1 MTRRIEPH
9 VTTWRI
15 PLNSNMT
22 AEKVPDISRRPDELT
37 LSDVKESDDQL
48 QNHNAPPRTSL
59 ALSVPEFEAL
69 QRGYWRGSWRGSW
82 SDLQGSRGLGRC
94 GFRFP

>member
-1 MTRRIEPH
+1 
-9 VTTWRI
+9 
-15 PLNSNMT
+15 MT